1 MEKQTPL
8 LKAVNEYIKRDAAR
22 FHMPGH
28 KGFLM
33 HREPD
38 RFSEAYRYD
47 ITEVQGADSLYE
59 AHGAIR
65 ETEEAFARIYGAKR
79 TLLSAGGATLCI
91 QTMLALVAK
100 EGGKVIAG
108 RNLHTS
114 AVSAMALLGLS
125 PIWVYPDQSAGCGM
139 GGRLSPEDIRA
150 QLQNNTDVCAVYITT
165 PDYFGILSD
174 VEGIAKIC
182 RAYRVPLLVDNSHG
196 SHLKFRKPS
205 LHPIDLG
212 ADLCCDSLHKTMP
225 VLTGGA
231 LLHIANERYIPA
243 AKQRMSLFGS
253 TSPSYL
259 IMLSCDRCIG
269 YIEKGEVQAEF
280 DAVCARIRALEQMA
294 ENKGFVLLE
303 AKAGTRDYTKLVLS
317 VYNWGISG
325 AEFGERLR
333 LWGIEPEYVSDVWAV
348 LMASPENLGG
358 DYRRVEKFLNAWDL
372 PSVQDAAPAQE
383 VPRLQPAMT
392 LRSAVFAPSEM
403 VPVENSIGRI
413 ASAMVCPCPPGIPV
427 VMPGEK
433 IDQDAVK
440 LLKTCGICCIKVVL

>member
-8 LKAVNEYIKRDAAR
+8 VKAVNEYLKRDAAR

-33 HREPD
+33 HREPNQ
-38 RFSEAYRYD
+38 FSDAYLYD
-47 ITEVQGADSLYE
+47 ITEVQGVDSLYE
-59 AHGAIR
+59 ANGAIR

-91 QTMLALVAK
+91 QTMLALVAR
-100 EGGKVIAG
+100 EGGKIIAG

-114 AVSAMALLGLS
+114 ALNAMALLGLS

-139 GGRLSPEDIRA
+139 GGRLRPEDVRVE
-150 QLQNNTDVCAVYITT
+150 LQKSPDVCAVYITS

-174 VEGIAKIC
+174 VEQIAKIC
-182 RAYRVPLLVDNSHG
+182 RSYRVPLLVDNAHG

-212 ADLCCDSLHKTMP
+212 ADMCCDSLHKTMP

-243 AKQRMSLFGS
+243 AKQRMSMFGS
-253 TSPSYL
+253 TSPNYL
-259 IMLSCDRCIG
+259 IMLSCDRCIS
-269 YIEKGEVQAEF
+269 YIEKGELLAEF
-280 DAVCARIRALEQMA
+280 EAVCGRVRALEELA
-294 ENKGFVLLE
+294 EKKGFVLLDS
-303 AKAGTRDYTKLVLS
+303 KAGTRDYTKLVLS

-325 AEFGERLR
+325 SQFGERLR
-333 LWGIEPEYVSDVWAV
+333 AGGIEPEYVSDMWAV

-372 PSVQDAAPAQE
+372 PAVQSTSAQV
-383 VPRLQPAMT
+383 VPRLEPAMS
-392 LRSAVFAPSEM
+392 LRSAIFASSEM
-403 VPVENSIGRI
+403 VSIENSTGRI
-413 ASAMVCPCPPGIPV
+413 ASAMVCPCPPGIPIV
-427 VMPGEK
+427 IPGEK
-433 IDQDAVK
+433 IDDEAVK
-440 LLKTCGICCIKVVL
+440 LLKTCGICCIKVGL